1 MKANKIPKKI
11 LGFTVNGEEIEIA
24 VSPNDTLLE
33 VLRERLDLTGVKEGC
48 SEGVCGACTILMN
61 NEPVRACLT
70 LALEAEASDI
80 VTIEGIADRGILSP
94 LQEAFIEKGAVQCG
108 FCSPGMIMSAK
119 ALLDRNPNPSIEEI
133 KDGISGNFCRCTGYS
148 KIIEAVDTA
157 ARKSEK

>member
-11 LGFTVNGEEIEIA
+11 LGCVINGEDIEIA

-33 VLRERLDLTGVKEGC
+33 VLRDKLDLTGVKEGC

-70 LALEAEASDI
+70 LALEAEGSNI
-80 VTIEGIADRGILSP
+80 VTIEGIAEGGVLSP

-108 FCSPGMIMSAK
+108 FCSPGMIMSAT
-119 ALLDRNPNPSIEEI
+119 ALLDRNPNPSLEEI
-133 KDGISGNFCRCTGYS
+133 KDGISGNLCRCTGYS
-148 KIIEAVDTA
+148 KIIEAVSETA
-157 ARKSEK
+157 AKTEK